1 MPDPGP
7 LAGEPRDRKYY
18 QPRLARA
25 GTWLVWW
32 VLLMSLWV
40 MLDDSLATDEL
51 LVGAGAAA
59 IAALVA
65 ELATYLAFTARD
77 DLPAAVVGYTC
88 HGLVSIK
95 PDRSLGG
102 GCMSRQHQTSRRENS
117 TPGPERPSW
126 LFLVTGGLVYAGAL
140 LGMWIVLAGQPDAQ
154 DLAVGSVAAVLAVSV
169 GYLLSQR
176 GKMVPSVRAADLR
189 TLAAVPW
196 QVVVET
202 GQVFALAA
210 RKASGRPAAPGALHT
225 VPLDAGPDVRGW
237 PAARR
242 EAVLTALLSAAPNTV
257 VVDIDMEAGTALVHQ
272 LAGAPQPDARPAP
285 PG

>member
-1 MPDPGP
+1 
-7 LAGEPRDRKYY
+7 
-18 QPRLARA
+18 
-25 GTWLVWW
+25 
-32 VLLMSLWV
+32 
-40 MLDDSLATDEL
+40 
-51 LVGAGAAA
+51 
-59 IAALVA
+59 
-65 ELATYLAFTARD
+65 
-77 DLPAAVVGYTC
+77 
-88 HGLVSIK
+88 
-95 PDRSLGG
+95 
-102 GCMSRQHQTSRRENS
+102 
-117 TPGPERPSW
+117 
-126 LFLVTGGLVYAGAL
+126 VTGGLVYAGVL

-154 DLAVGSVAAVLAVSV
+154 DLAAGSVAAVLAVGV
-169 GYLLSQR
+169 GYLVSQR

-210 RKASGRPAAPGALHT
+210 RKASGRPVAPGALRT

-272 LAGAPQPDARPAP
+272 LISASPSDPQLADARPAL

>member
-1 MPDPGP
+1 
-7 LAGEPRDRKYY
+7 
-18 QPRLARA
+18 
-25 GTWLVWW
+25 
-32 VLLMSLWV
+32 
-40 MLDDSLATDEL
+40 
-51 LVGAGAAA
+51 
-59 IAALVA
+59 
-65 ELATYLAFTARD
+65 
-77 DLPAAVVGYTC
+77 
-88 HGLVSIK
+88 
-95 PDRSLGG
+95 
-102 GCMSRQHQTSRRENS
+102 MSRRHQTGRRRDS
-117 TPGPERPSW
+117 APGPERPRW

-154 DLAVGSVAAVLAVSV
+154 DLVAGSVAAVLAVGV

-210 RKASGRPAAPGALHT
+210 RKAAGRPTAPGALRT
-225 VPLDAGPDVRGW
+225 VPVDVGTDVRGW

-272 LAGAPQPDARPAP
+272 LAGAPEPDAHSALPE
-285 PG
+285 

>member
-1 MPDPGP
+1 MARRHQAGRPG
-7 LAGEPRDRKYY
+7 GS
-18 QPRLARA
+18 
-25 GTWLVWW
+25 G
-32 VLLMSLWV
+32 
-40 MLDDSLATDEL
+40 
-51 LVGAGAAA
+51 
-59 IAALVA
+59 
-65 ELATYLAFTARD
+65 
-77 DLPAAVVGYTC
+77 
-88 HGLVSIK
+88 
-95 PDRSLGG
+95 
-102 GCMSRQHQTSRRENS
+102 
-117 TPGPERPSW
+117 PGPERPRW

-154 DLAVGSVAAVLAVSV
+154 DLEAGSVAAVLAVGI

-176 GKMVPSVRAADLR
+176 GKMVPSVQAADLH
-189 TLAAVPW
+189 TLAALPW

-210 RKASGRPAAPGALHT
+210 RKASGHPVAAGTLRT

-272 LAGAPQPDARPAP
+272 LTSASQPDARPAP